1 MVYRAARDYPAYIII
16 ITFEVK
22 ICDLKDE
29 TDSACV

>member
-1 MVYRAARDYPAYIII
+1 MVYRAAGDYPAYII

-29 TDSACV
+29 TDTACV